1 MEPHQERMYIEFKE
15 LNDRVTKLTE
25 FIYNETYKKFNLSE
39 DEIVDMRC
47 QLYAMQSYREALG
60 RRCVRQGIDIPN
72 KSLFCRGEKS
82 SC

>member
-1 MEPHQERMYIEFKE
+1 MEPYQERIQTEFTE
-15 LNDRVTKLTE
+15 LNDRVIKLMN
-25 FIYNETYKKFNLSE
+25 FFYNEDYKKFNLSE

-47 QLYAMQSYREALG
+47 QLYAMQSYRDALG

-82 SC
+82 NC